1 MGTYINIKCGKCGKS
16 MTGGYQRGSTSML
29 GVTHIQCKSPYCL
42 EWNKT
47 NSKPYSQF
55 EKSDKLIYNGGIV
68 LRSILIGGI
77 FGTFP
82 SFALMDKIE
91 AYTVRMLVLFGFAA
105 IGAFLY
111 FKVAMWL
118 TRKNISAVEEE
129 QNTINQKMQIPIF
142 PMEKQNDNKSLINLL
157 FKKNK

>member
-29 GVTHIQCKSPYCL
+29 GVSHIQCKSQYCL

-47 NSKPYSQF
+47 KSKPYSQF
-55 EKSDKLIYNGGIV
+55 DKSDKLLFNGGIV

-82 SFALMDKIE
+82 SFAIMDNIDS
-91 AYTVRMLVLFGFAA
+91 YNMRMLVLFGFAA

-111 FKVAMWL
+111 YKVVMWL
-118 TRKNISAVEEE
+118 TKKNISAVQEE
-129 QNTINQKMQIPIF
+129 QNMINQRMQIPIF
-142 PMEKQNDNKSLINLL
+142 PIEKPQRKNSFINLL
-157 FKKNK
+157 LKKIK